1 MLLSGLV
8 LWKPVQFHELSLLMG
23 QYEGARYVH
32 FFGMVGIVLFLIVHI
47 ALTLLVPKV
56 LLPMITGRAPTIRRR
71 PQNARSLVMT
81 SNLERRLRESG
92 LAKGDVVNLQ
102 RRLFLRHGLSFGA
115 LTMLSGCDVVT
126 NTGPV
131 DAFLRGIGRFNDGVQ
146 AAAVQSTQAGADLP
160 RTAWCRPSSASTR
173 NTASTRF
180 RRSTRPPGGLQPS
193 GARQRQAGLD
203 ARAIAGPAAEDDVTR
218 HVCVEGWSMIGKWG
232 GVPLRTFLEK
242 AGADLTARYVSF
254 HCDDPISYSTSIDM
268 ASALHPQTILCLTY
282 AGQADHA
289 AVRRADAGENPTKLG
304 FKQPKFVSEIRV
316 TNEYPAG
323 YWENYGYN
331 WFAGL

>member
-1 MLLSGLV
+1 
-8 LWKPVQFHELSLLMG
+8 
-23 QYEGARYVH
+23 
-32 FFGMVGIVLFLIVHI
+32 
-47 ALTLLVPKV
+47 
-56 LLPMITGRAPTIRRR
+56 
-71 PQNARSLVMT
+71 MT
-81 SNLERRLRESG
+81 NNLERRLREGG

-115 LTMLSGCDVVT
+115 LTMLSGCDVIT
-126 NTGPV
+126 NTSPV
-131 DAFLRGIGRFNDGVQ
+131 DAFLRAIGRFNDGVQ
-146 AAAVQSTQAGADLP
+146 AVLFNP
-160 RTAWCRPSSASTR
+160 RKLAPTYPDSLVPAEF
-173 NTASTRF
+173 RF
-180 RRSTRPPGGLQPS
+180 NAQYGIDQIPKINPATWRLQPS
-193 GARQRQAGLD
+193 GLVSDKRAWTLEQLQALPQR
-203 ARAIAGPAAEDDVTR
+203 EDVTR

-254 HCDDPISYSTSIDM
+254 HCDDPINYSTSIDM

-282 AGQADHA
+282 AGRPITPPYGAPMR
-289 AVRRADAGENPTKLG
+289 VKIPTKLG